1 MEFRLLLCQI
11 TIGVGPTGFCSN
23 SEEYNDVNINYNY
36 CRCIKFERQNNKKI
50 SRILYK
56 NKKKRITVLKL
67 IRYYMKSIKQS
78 LFQIFNVMTLKCFVE
93 LGLQTAMLVLHAVH
107 MMIRC
112 LYHRSCVSRS
122 FPKNFHGMTSSI
134 IKLGIANKIRGY
146 SCSKIP
152 LIVNLTIVMLE

>member
-23 SEEYNDVNINYNY
+23 SKEHNDVNINYNY
-36 CRCIKFERQNNKKI
+36 CRCIKFERQNNK
-50 SRILYK
+50 
-56 NKKKRITVLKL
+56 ITVLKL

-134 IKLGIANKIRGY
+134 IKLGIANKIKAWIY
-146 SCSKIP
+146 S
-152 LIVNLTIVMLE
+152 